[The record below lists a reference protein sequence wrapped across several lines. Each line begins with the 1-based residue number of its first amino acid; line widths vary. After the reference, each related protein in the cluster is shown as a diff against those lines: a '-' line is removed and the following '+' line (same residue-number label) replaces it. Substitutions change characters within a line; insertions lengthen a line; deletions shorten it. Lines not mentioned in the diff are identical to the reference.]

1 MIVLNYRDSVWTIW
15 IIQQLFPS
23 AQLTNY
29 IMCTHHEMYALNA
42 TNSISKSLL
51 HQINVIETNYTH
63 AYCGIKPNTK
73 LNRQEAFERYV
84 FARQEKNHGKY
95 SVFFFFSKQLPFN
108 YNPWCDFYIYNL
120 NQTIYQG
127 QDHIM

>member
-1 MIVLNYRDSVWTIW
+1 M
-15 IIQQLFPS
+15 
-23 AQLTNY
+23 TNY

-51 HQINVIETNYTH
+51 HQINGIETNYTH

-95 SVFFFFSKQLPFN
+95 SVFFLFFKTAALKLQSL
-108 YNPWCDFYIYNL
+108 
-120 NQTIYQG
+120 
-127 QDHIM
+127 M